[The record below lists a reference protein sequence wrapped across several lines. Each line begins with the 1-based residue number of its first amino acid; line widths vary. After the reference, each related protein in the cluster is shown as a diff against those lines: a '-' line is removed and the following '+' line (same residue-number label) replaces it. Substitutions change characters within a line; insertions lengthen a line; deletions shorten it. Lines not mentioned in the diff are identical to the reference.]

1 MRSVP
6 GTLLVLDERDRGS
19 RSGAPG
25 HPAAPRTGETDVE
38 LATVALAWIAGSVLI
53 VPLTG
58 LAARFGLCPLVL
70 AVARLRAAGR
80 EDDGAPSGLEEEV
93 AGLAAAVER
102 LALAV
107 ERAHTPAP
115 GA

>member
-1 MRSVP
+1 MDL
-6 GTLLVLDERDRGS
+6 T
-19 RSGAPG
+19 
-25 HPAAPRTGETDVE
+25 
-38 LATVALAWIAGSVLI
+38 TVALAWIAGSVLI

-58 LAARFGLCPLVL
+58 LAARFGLRPLVL

-80 EDDGAPSGLEEEV
+80 EDGGAQAGLEEQV
-93 AGLAAAVER
+93 AELAAAVER